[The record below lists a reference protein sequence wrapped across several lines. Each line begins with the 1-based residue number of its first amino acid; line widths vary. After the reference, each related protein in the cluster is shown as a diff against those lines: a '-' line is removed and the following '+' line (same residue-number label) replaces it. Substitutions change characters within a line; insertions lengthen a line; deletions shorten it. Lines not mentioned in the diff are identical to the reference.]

1 MGGKPPIF
9 IFMEDIYNKIVEGY
23 EFCGHNIDCEM
34 TLEQFAGVKQLCDN
48 YINLC
53 KYYLSTITN
62 KYERKYLNGLIQE
75 KIIHLNELMS
85 AWFEIYEEKE
95 EELKDQYKKQMD
107 MAIQFDVQDKYFEEK
122 IKNRVHVK
130 GFAG

>member
-23 EFCGHNIDCEM
+23 EFCDHNIDCEM

-62 KYERKYLNGLIQE
+62 KYEYKYLNGVIQE
-75 KIIHLNELMS
+75 KINHLNELMIT
-85 AWFEIYEEKE
+85 WVEIYEEKE

-107 MAIQFDVQDKYFEEK
+107 IAIQFDVQDKYFEEK

>member
-1 MGGKPPIF
+1 
-9 IFMEDIYNKIVEGY
+9 
-23 EFCGHNIDCEM
+23 M

-48 YINLC
+48 YTNLC
-53 KYYLSTITN
+53 KYYLGTITN

-75 KIIHLNELMS
+75 KINHLNELMS

-107 MAIQFDVQDKYFEEK
+107 MAIQFDVQDKYLEEK

-130 GFAG
+130 GFVG